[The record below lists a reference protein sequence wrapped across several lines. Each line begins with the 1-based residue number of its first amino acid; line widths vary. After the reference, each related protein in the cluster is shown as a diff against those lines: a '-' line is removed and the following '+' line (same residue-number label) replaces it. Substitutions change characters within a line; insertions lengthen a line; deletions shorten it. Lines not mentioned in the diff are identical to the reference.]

1 MEKTFQVFQCTE
13 KKFSMLFL
21 FNFVPQQILH
31 FIFMFHFVKLIAL
44 KFRQ

>member
-1 MEKTFQVFQCTE
+1 MEKVFQCTG

-21 FNFVPQQILH
+21 FNVVPQLCS
-31 FIFMFHFVKLIAL
+31 FHIVKLIAL